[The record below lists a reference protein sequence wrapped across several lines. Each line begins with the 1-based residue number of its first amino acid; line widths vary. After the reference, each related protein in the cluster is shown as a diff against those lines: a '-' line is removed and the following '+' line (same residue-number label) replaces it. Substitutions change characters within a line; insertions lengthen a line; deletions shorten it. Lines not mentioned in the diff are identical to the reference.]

1 MTEQYILGK
10 TENLRYL
17 KEVELIGDHIGR
29 ICESTV
35 NRNEL
40 DSMSQSVSTSFNN
53 PINLKIES
61 EKE

>member
-35 NRNEL
+35 DQNE
-40 DSMSQSVSTSFNN
+40 SNHTSQSVSKS
-53 PINLKIES
+53 INDPTNLRIES